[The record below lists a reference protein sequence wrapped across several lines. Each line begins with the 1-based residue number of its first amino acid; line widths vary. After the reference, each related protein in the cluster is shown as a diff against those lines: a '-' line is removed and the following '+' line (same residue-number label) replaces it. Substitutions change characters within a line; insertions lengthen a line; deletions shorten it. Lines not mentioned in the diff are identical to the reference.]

1 METRPDT
8 SQLAPAAERPFGPAA
23 AVVLATGIGTF
34 VLGLLTTLNEASE
47 GVHDFLEFDSGV
59 GPLSG
64 KTILGAGAFF
74 VSWAILH
81 VLWREKSPA
90 IRSVLLAAAIL
101 LALGVVGTF
110 PIFFEAFAS
119 D

>member
-1 METRPDT
+1 METRPET

-23 AVVLATGIGTF
+23 AVVLAAGIGTF

-47 GVHDFLEFDSGV
+47 GIHDFLEFTSAV
-59 GPLSG
+59 GPLAG
-64 KTILGAGAFF
+64 KTILGAGAFLA
-74 VSWAILH
+74 SWAILH
-81 VLWREKSPA
+81 FLWREKSPA
-90 IRSVLLAAAIL
+90 IRPLLLVAAAL
-101 LALGVVGTF
+101 FALGVLGTF